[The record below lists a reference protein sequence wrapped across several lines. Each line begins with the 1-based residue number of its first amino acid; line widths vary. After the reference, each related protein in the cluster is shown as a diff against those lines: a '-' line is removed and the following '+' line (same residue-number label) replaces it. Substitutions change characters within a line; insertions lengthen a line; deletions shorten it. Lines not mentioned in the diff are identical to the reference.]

1 MIKSEIRNIY
11 KSKREALS
19 SEEID
24 DLSFKIANQLL
35 TLPIWT
41 FTNYHIFLSIQKKRE
56 IQTDFIL
63 NILSGKDKNIIVPK
77 TDLENNTLYHFLLTD
92 NTTIKVNSWGI
103 PEPVDGITISPK
115 QLDVVFVPLLA
126 FDKNGHRV
134 GYGKGYYDRFLAGC
148 KSDVVTIGLSLFPP
162 SEIIEDINDY
172 DIPLKFVVTPEEI
185 FKF

>member
-1 MIKSEIRNIY
+1 VIKSEIRKIY
-11 KSKREALS
+11 KAKREALS

-24 DLSFKIANQLL
+24 DLSLKIANQLL
-35 TLPIWT
+35 KLPIWNL
-41 FTNYHIFLSIQKKRE
+41 TNYHIFLSIQKKRE

-77 TDLENNTLYHFLLTD
+77 TDLEKNKLYHFLLTD
-92 NTTIKVNSWGI
+92 NTVIKVNSWGI

-115 QLDVVFVPLLA
+115 KLDVVFVPLLA

-134 GYGKGYYDRFLAGC
+134 GYGKGFYDRFLSEC
-148 KSDVVTIGLSLFPP
+148 KKDVVTIGLSLFPP
-162 SEIIEDINDY
+162 SEDIEDLHKA
-172 DIPLKFVVTPEEI
+172 DISLKMVVTPEEI